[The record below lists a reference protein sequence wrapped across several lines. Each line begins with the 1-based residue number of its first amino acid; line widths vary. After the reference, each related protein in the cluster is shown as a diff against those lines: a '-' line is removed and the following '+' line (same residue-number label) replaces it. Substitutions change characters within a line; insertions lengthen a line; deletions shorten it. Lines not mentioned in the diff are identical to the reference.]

1 MLEKNKFEANR
12 NRVLKAISS
21 TKESMSLEEYIDKAR
36 EMRVFLEKADQY
48 IQRSNLIIKD
58 LNHVLNLLE
67 EHEEEMKK
75 HADEYIT
82 LITHKPQKI
91 KEHIKRRV
99 EVNCCKKYM
108 KELEEAY
115 LLILAER
122 YDLNNELYKVNE
134 SFLKIESLEEKIEV
148 LRQIDLE
155 TANKL
160 IIKLNHAKEEN
171 QVLLTLNK
179 TLKERIG

>member
-1 MLEKNKFEANR
+1 MLKKNKFEANR

-58 LNHVLNLLE
+58 LNHVLSLLE

-75 HADEYIT
+75 HADEYVT

-91 KEHIKRRV
+91 KEHIKRQV

-108 KELEEAY
+108 KELEEVY

-160 IIKLNHAKEEN
+160 IIKLNHEKEEN

>member
-1 MLEKNKFEANR
+1 MLEKNKCEANR
-12 NRVLKAISS
+12 NRVLKAIGT
-21 TKESMSLEEYIDKAR
+21 TKENMSLEEYIDKAK
-36 EMRVFLEKADQY
+36 EMRVFLEKVDQY

-58 LNHVLNLLE
+58 LNHVLSLLE

-75 HADEYIT
+75 YADEYVE
-82 LITHKPQKI
+82 LITHKPQTI
-91 KEHIKRRV
+91 KERIKRQV

-108 KELEEAY
+108 KELEEVY

-134 SFLKIESLEEKIEV
+134 AFLKIESLEEKIEV